1 MAPDAKGSFVTQVQM
16 MIQQYL
22 RALDTLI
29 GWVFVLTRV
38 SFQNQCLLFVL
49 AGICLRQGR
58 CCYSPLKM
66 ASSYWVP
73 GNEPGCMEPCTQM
86 GLNLTLLSV
95 FGAQGTTPTIFC
107 IMEPWRWSGL
117 YNFNVLS
124 RPRGQ
129 VFLSVCKDYNSHL
142 RLLTAGHCGAP
153 HSKPPSSEVLG
164 YQI

>member
-1 MAPDAKGSFVTQVQM
+1 M

-49 AGICLRQGR
+49 AGICLRRGR

-73 GNEPGCMEPCTQM
+73 GMSQAAWSHAFRWVWIQPCPLFLGCGVLHPPSSALWSPE
-86 GLNLTLLSV
+86 GD
-95 FGAQGTTPTIFC
+95 QGF
-107 IMEPWRWSGL
+107 L
-117 YNFNVLS
+117 YNFSVLS

-129 VFLSVCKDYNSHL
+129 VFLSMCKGSNSHL
-142 RLLTAGHCGAP
+142 QLLTTGHCGAP
-153 HSKPPSSEVLG
+153 HSKPPSSEVLS
-164 YQI
+164 Y